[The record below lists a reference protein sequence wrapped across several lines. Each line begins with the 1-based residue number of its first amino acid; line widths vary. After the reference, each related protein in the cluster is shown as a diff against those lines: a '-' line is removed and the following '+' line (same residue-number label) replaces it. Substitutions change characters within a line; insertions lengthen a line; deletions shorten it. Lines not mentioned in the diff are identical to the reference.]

1 MNHHTPIQGYN
12 TSVLQAYGWNAQW
25 EKKAADAA
33 AEYHHARAL
42 VPARV
47 TAQFSHVYRV
57 MTSEGERLGTVAG
70 RYQYE
75 ASGKGDYPA
84 VGDWVMAE
92 LAPGDERAVI
102 HVLLP
107 RMSAVS
113 RKVAGSQWQEQVIG
127 ANLDYLFLVIALN
140 QDFNL
145 RRIERYLTA
154 AMGSGAQPVIVLT
167 KADLCPNPE
176 EMAEQTRAFI
186 PASVP
191 AVVVSAVNG
200 EGRDQLAPYLCQG
213 MTVAVAG
220 SSGAGK
226 STLLNWLSEADR
238 MRVQDIRE
246 DDAKGRHTT
255 THRELFPIA
264 GGALLMDTPGMRELQ
279 LWHAEEG
286 HEEAF
291 SDIAALASDCRY
303 RDCRH
308 EREEGCAVLTALTSG
323 DLDRRRYNNYLKT
336 GKEIA
341 HQARKERIDQRSKER
356 RSGAGAGRPRQKV
369 NPSRN
374 WDEEYKS

>member
-1 MNHHTPIQGYN
+1 LNHNTPIYSYN
-12 TSVLQAYGWNAQW
+12 TTKLQAYGWNEHW
-25 EKKAADAA
+25 EARAKAAVAA
-33 AEYHHARAL
+33 INTNRAL

-57 MTSEGERLGTVAG
+57 MTSEGDRLGTVAG

-75 ASGKGDYPA
+75 ATGKGDYPA

-92 LAPGDERAVI
+92 LAPGDERVVI
-102 HVLLP
+102 HALLP
-107 RMSAVS
+107 RKSAVS
-113 RKVAGSQWQEQVIG
+113 RKVAGSQQEEQVIG
-127 ANLDYLFLVIALN
+127 ANIDFLFLVNALN

-167 KADLCPNPE
+167 KADLCSDPE
-176 EMAEQTRAFI
+176 AMAEQTRTF
-186 PASVP
+186 VP
-191 AVVVSAVNG
+191 ANVPVVVVSAACG
-200 EGRDQLAPYLCQG
+200 EGRERLAPYLSQG
-213 MTVAVAG
+213 VTVAVAG

-279 LWHAEEG
+279 LWHADEG

-291 SDIAALASDCRY
+291 SDIASLAAECRF

-308 EREEGCAVLTALTSG
+308 EREEGCAVLAAVDSG
-323 DLDRRRYNNYLKT
+323 ELDRRRYNNYVKT
-336 GKEIA
+336 GREIA

-356 RSGAGAGRPRQKV
+356 KSGAASKPRPAARRSQ
-369 NPSRN
+369 R
-374 WDEEYKS
+374 WDEE

>member
-1 MNHHTPIQGYN
+1 MDHNTPNQAFN
-12 TSVLQAYGWNAQW
+12 TTHLQAYGWNEHWEAQAQAVN
-25 EKKAADAA
+25 AANNT
-33 AEYHHARAL
+33 HRTL
-42 VPARV
+42 VPARI

-57 MTSEGERLGTVAG
+57 ITNEGERLGTVAG

-92 LAPGDERAVI
+92 LAPGDERVVI
-102 HVLLP
+102 HALLP
-107 RMSAVS
+107 RKSAVS
-113 RKVAGSQWQEQVIG
+113 RKVAGSQPEEQVIG
-127 ANLDYLFLVIALN
+127 ANIDFILLVNALN

-167 KADLCPNPE
+167 KADLCADPE
-176 EMAEQTRAFI
+176 SMAEQTRAFI
-186 PASVP
+186 PDSVP
-191 AVVVSAVNG
+191 VVVVSAARG
-200 EGRDQLAPYLCQG
+200 EGRERLAPYLGQG

-255 THRELFPIA
+255 THRELFPIE

-279 LWHAEEG
+279 LWHADEG

-291 SDIAALASDCRY
+291 SDIAALASQCRF

-308 EREEGCAVLTALTSG
+308 EREEGCAVLAALDSG
-323 DLDRRRYNNYLKT
+323 ELDRRRYNNYVKT

-356 RSGAGAGRPRQKV
+356 RSGTTAGRPRPTAKQMR
-369 NPSRN
+369 S
-374 WDEEYKS
+374 WEEE

>member
-1 MNHHTPIQGYN
+1 MNHNPSIQGYN
-12 TSVLQAYGWNAQW
+12 TLRLQEYGWNEEW
-25 EKKAADAA
+25 EKKAADATA
-33 AEYHHARAL
+33 NDQQQAKAL
-42 VPARV
+42 APARII
-47 TAQFSHVYRV
+47 AQFSHVYRV
-57 MTSEGERLGTVAG
+57 MTSEGDRLGTVAG

-92 LAPGDERAVI
+92 LAPGDERVVI
-102 HVLLP
+102 HALLP
-107 RMSAVS
+107 RKSAVS
-113 RKVAGSQWQEQVIG
+113 RKVAGSQQEEQVIG
-127 ANLDYLFLVIALN
+127 ANIDFILLVNALN

-167 KADLCPNPE
+167 KADLCPDSE
-176 EMAEQTRAFI
+176 AMAAQTRAFI
-186 PASVP
+186 PSSVP
-191 AVVVSAVNG
+191 VVVVSAARG
-200 EGRDQLAPYLCQG
+200 EGREQLTPYLGQG

-279 LWHAEEG
+279 LWHADEG

-291 SDIAALASDCRY
+291 SDITALAANCRF

-308 EREEGCAVLTALTSG
+308 EREEGCAVLAALDTG
-323 DLDRRRYNNYLKT
+323 ELDRRRYNNYVKT

-356 RSGAGAGRPRQKV
+356 RSGSAGKPRPAAKR
-369 NPSRN
+369 SHG
-374 WDEEYKS
+374 WDED

>member
-1 MNHHTPIQGYN
+1 MNDN
-12 TSVLQAYGWNAQW
+12 TIVQNNNTLPLQAYGWNEHW
-25 EKKAADAA
+25 EARAA
-33 AEYHHARAL
+33 AAVVAMQANRTL

-57 MTSEGERLGTVAG
+57 MTNEGERLGVVAG

-75 ASGKGDYPA
+75 AAGKGDYPA

-92 LAPGDERAVI
+92 LAPGDERVVI
-102 HVLLP
+102 HALLP
-107 RMSAVS
+107 RKSAVS
-113 RKVAGSQWQEQVIG
+113 RKVAGSQQEEQVIG
-127 ANLDYLFLVIALN
+127 ANIDFLLLVNAMN

-167 KADLCPNPE
+167 KADLCPEPE
-176 EMAEQTRAFI
+176 ALAEQTRDFI

-191 AVVVSAVNG
+191 VVVVSAARG
-200 EGRDQLAPYLCQG
+200 EGRDQLLPYLGQG
-213 MTVAVAG
+213 VTVAVAG

-226 STLLNWLSEADR
+226 STLLNWLSDADR

-264 GGALLMDTPGMRELQ
+264 GGALLMDTSGMRELQ
-279 LWHAEEG
+279 LWHADEG

-291 SDIAALASDCRY
+291 SDITALVASCRY

-308 EREEGCAVLTALTSG
+308 EREEGCAVLAALDNG
-323 DLDRRRYNNYLKT
+323 DLDRRRYNNYVKT

-341 HQARKERIDQRSKER
+341 HQARKERSDQRSKER
-356 RSGAGAGRPRQKV
+356 RSGAAGKPRPAAKRA
-369 NPSRN
+369 RG
-374 WDEEYKS
+374 WDEE